1 MGYDNLRC
9 REPFGLI
16 WQTSCHLT
24 FLLLT
29 RYTHTHIHTQTCLS
43 TMSGCCD
50 GNPEDDLKLPN
61 GTVVRE
67 VGDMMIFLQAW
78 RVHTTD
84 ETEHTRRVGD
94 NCTTGDCSTCLSMLY
109 QRAFT
114 PCHSKVPSS
123 AFKTLI
129 VVNVLSYFVICLLH

>member
-1 MGYDNLRC
+1 
-9 REPFGLI
+9 
-16 WQTSCHLT
+16 
-24 FLLLT
+24 
-29 RYTHTHIHTQTCLS
+29 
-43 TMSGCCD
+43 MSGCCD

-67 VGDMMIFLQAW
+67 LGDMMLFLQAW

-94 NCTTGDCSTCLSMLY
+94 NCTTGDCSTCLSMLR

-114 PCHSKVPSS
+114 PCHSKVARS
-123 AFKTLI
+123 
-129 VVNVLSYFVICLLH
+129 